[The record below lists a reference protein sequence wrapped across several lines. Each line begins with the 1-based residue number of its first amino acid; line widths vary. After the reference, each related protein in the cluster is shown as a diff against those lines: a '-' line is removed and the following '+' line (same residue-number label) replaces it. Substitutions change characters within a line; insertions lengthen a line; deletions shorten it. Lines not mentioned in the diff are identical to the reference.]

1 MHESI
6 EQDINRGVHSNNN
19 FGHSSLCKKNLY
31 FYNLKTVG
39 NKNGTFSY

>member
-19 FGHSSLCKKNLY
+19 FGHSSLCKKKLI
-31 FYNLKTVG
+31 LL
-39 NKNGTFSY
+39 